1 MGRGSDILESNHS
14 LFCQLDVLIIELAV
28 CGRGKILCFVFAF
41 FLLICRDTTYTYEKD
56 LQMIYDAKAG
66 GN

>member
-14 LFCQLDVLIIELAV
+14 LFCQLDVLIMELAL
-28 CGRGKILCFVFAF
+28 RWAWQDTFFVFAF
-41 FLLICRDTTYTYEKD
+41 FLLICRDKTYTYEKD